1 MPAYPA
7 RLRGIDVGAGDL
19 VRIAVMGTG
28 GVGGYFGGRMAA
40 AGEDVTFIAR
50 GAHLDAIR
58 ANGLS
63 ISSGAGDVLIAP
75 AQATDT
81 PADIGPVD
89 YVLFSVK
96 AYDTEAAGAMMA
108 PLIGRET
115 AIVNLQNGIDGETIL
130 SGIVGPGHVVGGV
143 AYISAHIEAPGKIAH
158 AGKGAKLAFGE
169 LDGRRTPRIEALA
182 AACAGAGIDCEVS
195 DDIRAPLW
203 SKLAMLASVSAV
215 SCLTR
220 LPIDVVARTPETAAL
235 MRAGM
240 EEVVAVARAKGV
252 DLSDDTVQRVLS
264 FGRNI
269 GTSIKPSMF
278 VDLERGKPLEVDHL
292 SGAVVRAGK
301 EVGVAT
307 PFHSMAAA
315 LLAPLAAGRP
325 D

>member
-1 MPAYPA
+1 M
-7 RLRGIDVGAGDL
+7 
-19 VRIAVMGTG
+19 RIAVMGTG
-28 GVGGYFGGRMAA
+28 GVGGYFGGRLAA

-58 ANGLS
+58 ASGLS
-63 ISSGAGDVLIAP
+63 ITSDVGDVLIAP

-89 YVLFSVK
+89 HVLFTVK
-96 AYDTEAAGAMMA
+96 AYDTQAAGAMMA
-108 PLIGRET
+108 PLIGPDT
-115 AIVNLQNGIDGETIL
+115 MVVNLQNGVDGEEVL
-130 SGIVGPGHVVGGV
+130 SAIVGPGHVVGGV

-169 LDGRRTPRIEALA
+169 LDGRLTPRIEALA
-182 AACAGAGIDCEVS
+182 AACANARIDCEVS
-195 DDIRAPLW
+195 EDIQASLW

-215 SCLTR
+215 ACLTR
-220 LPIDVVARTPETAAL
+220 LPIDAVARTSETAAL

-252 DLSDDTVQRVLS
+252 KLSDDTVQRVLA
-264 FGRNI
+264 FGRGA
-269 GTSIKPSMF
+269 GTSIKPSML

-301 EVGVAT
+301 AFGVPT

-315 LLAPLAAGRP
+315 LLAPLAKGRP